1 MCLLFSVIITCTV
14 FCTEIVVCLV
24 WSLMLAW
31 NSKIQMWLGHF
42 GLAMVGR
49 EGLRLEKDIQ
59 IKGSLMGRL
68 DPADMFVQR
77 SIID

>member
-1 MCLLFSVIITCTV
+1 
-14 FCTEIVVCLV
+14 
-24 WSLMLAW
+24 MLAW

-59 IKGSLMGRL
+59 IRDHLMARL
-68 DPADMFVQR
+68 HHVDLFVQMR
-77 SIID
+77 VIDLSIKEIV